1 MGESL
6 SNWRDH
12 SSAPVPSPLP
22 LSLQT
27 QLHPTRLPLK
37 TPEPWC
43 PKTLDLLPTP
53 PYSETMFDSNGRV
66 DIPRIM
72 KGLSGTADMASQQN
86 AAAALGY
93 IACRSEEYRDAIA
106 AQLESIIT
114 PLLAHLQS
122 GQTDLIHNAAVLLGL
137 CCASGSEFRQSL
149 GQANGVSMM
158 VSVGLLPS
166 QDSGILTNVLF
177 ALRQYVGD
185 TECPLDAT
193 LRLDISNALPEL
205 LAHENPRIAL
215 NTKMLQNLLE
225 QRPLEPPPVTTTMLR
240 RDESLEAAGALAK
253 LATTD
258 VADNQPTDILAWS
271 IKLLEENS
279 PTGSAGS
286 EKMPDSSPAKRRHS
300 LLSPWKNQNRSVA
313 PTVKTS
319 PTDRPKRLQK
329 RKVVHRASE
338 GVA

>member
-1 MGESL
+1 
-6 SNWRDH
+6 
-12 SSAPVPSPLP
+12 
-22 LSLQT
+22 
-27 QLHPTRLPLK
+27 
-37 TPEPWC
+37 
-43 PKTLDLLPTP
+43 
-53 PYSETMFDSNGRV
+53 
-66 DIPRIM
+66 M

-106 AQLESIIT
+106 AQLEFIIT

-166 QDSGILTNVLF
+166 QDF
-177 ALRQYVGD
+177 GD
-185 TECPLDAT
+185 TECPSDAT

-240 RDESLEAAGALAK
+240 RDESLEAA
-253 LATTD
+253 
-258 VADNQPTDILAWS
+258 
-271 IKLLEENS
+271 
-279 PTGSAGS
+279 
-286 EKMPDSSPAKRRHS
+286 
-300 LLSPWKNQNRSVA
+300 
-313 PTVKTS
+313 
-319 PTDRPKRLQK
+319 
-329 RKVVHRASE
+329 
-338 GVA
+338 